1 MPAQSKSAPNPS
13 RFAEKMAK
21 IKIPGLRKS
30 RTNMASKSS
39 SEESSLK
46 TASSSSVPEENSGS
60 GVFRTQSSSSLNL
73 TDRTSPERRPRIPRP
88 TSELI
93 NSSHVPSFGSSGVAR
108 SSSLPI
114 SPFAPRFLS
123 VQENQWVHQ
132 SVLLVF
138 GQVGLPERPC
148 DGMIT
153 VHHHLEGYP
162 PTQWPVNCGYFKVL
176 VHLDPGP
183 NRLRFDFT
191 GAKIPCTSSSIVV
204 NFLPLTSSPP
214 LYLAIV
220 LAKDSP
226 GEYECQSDRKQR
238 EGNDIRMAKRKLRM
252 AAYLAQ
258 AFTGEQ
264 MYRNRLGR
272 RCFRLEEEW
281 AEDSL
286 SNKENGV
293 MHSIAKVHVIRSEKT
308 VAEIQSLETARD
320 GAALLDIASAAVDK
334 YFQYFQNLSVNSK
347 RHVAVLMFD
356 AKDDLR
362 IEGLINHSAL
372 SNEVGVCGTRSLY
385 TFPSCL
391 EEVVPAFT
399 DCTRI
404 EGNSTSVNETT
415 DLGSF
420 WEAATSAMGN
430 MIEAFISPQPPV
442 QPRELDRINRT
453 FTTKEPYSFKTK
465 SAGIRIC
472 LPQEECNWSRVDC
485 LRLRHHPC
493 FRLPTDP
500 KSTQTIP
507 IGHIWSSQQKLN
519 GKYNYS
525 KIYSAGQGQTIIDDF
540 SATKGAKVQLP
551 NGYGVAYKS
560 SSLGL
565 SDTDGSK
572 PQEVYLHTLTPGRI
586 LTSIRVFH
594 STALDGLEFVYED
607 SSSQLFGHRGDK
619 NDRKTEISDFSLDTR
634 KGESLL
640 GFSVRAGSWVDGIEI
655 LTSLGR
661 RSPLFGN
668 PHGGTSSTLIPPRGR
683 SIAGVSGSCAQC
695 VDGFSILYK

>member
-1 MPAQSKSAPNPS
+1 MCTNNQ
-13 RFAEKMAK
+13 EK
-21 IKIPGLRKS
+21 
-30 RTNMASKSS
+30 
-39 SEESSLK
+39 
-46 TASSSSVPEENSGS
+46 
-60 GVFRTQSSSSLNL
+60 
-73 TDRTSPERRPRIPRP
+73 
-88 TSELI
+88 
-93 NSSHVPSFGSSGVAR
+93 GSSGVAR

-191 GAKIPCTSSSIVV
+191 GAKIPCTSSSVVV

-308 VAEIQSLETARD
+308 VAEIQNLETARD

-372 SNEVGVCGTRSLY
+372 SNEIGVCGTRSLY

-453 FTTKEPYSFKTK
+453 FTTKEPYLFKTK
-465 SAGIRIC
+465 SAGLRIC

-500 KSTQTIP
+500 VITA
-507 IGHIWSSQQKLN
+507 GHDNPQIYAIENGMFASASSGIFLVEIYTDDTYRAHLEFTTKIEREVQLLESELREKLPQDCRS
-519 GKYNYS
+519 KVIKL

-668 PHGGTSSTLIPPRGR
+668 PHGGTSTLIPPRGR

-695 VDGFSILYK
+695 VDCFSILYK

>member
-1 MPAQSKSAPNPS
+1 MPAQSKSASNPS

-30 RTNMASKSS
+30 RTSMVSKSS

-46 TASSSSVPEENSGS
+46 TASSSSVLEENS
-60 GVFRTQSSSSLNL
+60 
-73 TDRTSPERRPRIPRP
+73 
-88 TSELI
+88 
-93 NSSHVPSFGSSGVAR
+93 SSG
-108 SSSLPI
+108 
-114 SPFAPRFLS
+114 
-123 VQENQWVHQ
+123 
-132 SVLLVF
+132 
-138 GQVGLPERPC
+138 
-148 DGMIT
+148 
-153 VHHHLEGYP
+153 
-162 PTQWPVNCGYFKVL
+162 
-176 VHLDPGP
+176 
-183 NRLRFDFT
+183 LRFDFT
-191 GAKIPCTSSSIVV
+191 GAKVPCTSSSIVV

-252 AAYLAQ
+252 AA
-258 AFTGEQ
+258 
-264 MYRNRLGR
+264 LGR

-286 SNKENGV
+286 SNKENSV

-320 GAALLDIASAAVDK
+320 GAALLNIASAAVDK

-372 SNEVGVCGTRSLY
+372 SNEIGVCGTRSLY

-430 MIEAFISPQPPV
+430 MIEAFISPQQPV

-465 SAGIRIC
+465 SAGLRIC

-500 KSTQTIP
+500 VITA
-507 IGHIWSSQQKLN
+507 GHDNPQIYAIENGMFASASSGIFLVEIYTDDTYRAHLEFTTKIEREVQLLESELREKLPQDCRS
-519 GKYNYS
+519 KVMKL